1 MAHSIT
7 VMPCLK
13 AFSLTSRSLIDGDNL
28 VIALKCS
35 IFCIPK
41 LRSIGAICIKD
52 GSQDRKIPSYCIDAL
67 DLTVLTVDL
76 IVRGYREIEE
86 VPYP

>member
-52 GSQDRKIPSYCIDAL
+52 GSQDRKIPSNCIDAL
-67 DLTVLTVDL
+67 DLTVLTVEPDRAW
-76 IVRGYREIEE
+76 I
-86 VPYP
+86 